1 MFNKLNKFRRAEQGT
16 TLLELVLLIIIL
28 GTALPAFLGIMGM
41 VSTHSLQANVQQQ
54 AIVLAETKMEEIVGF
69 KQQHWDWFKSIN
81 NFAQDINL
89 TGGYRRVVTITHITN
104 WGSAG
109 IEAWE
114 ISVTVS
120 HQLVPN
126 GYSLIT
132 RLTKY
137 H

>member
-120 HQLVPN
+120 HQLLPN

>member
-1 MFNKLNKFRRAEQGT
+1 M
-16 TLLELVLLIIIL
+16 LELVLLIIIL

-120 HQLVPN
+120 HQLLPN